1 MSEARL
7 SEARLAEA
15 GLAEARLAEACLA
28 EARLNAFETERL
40 DHALSTYLLV
50 AVVERMVSNII
61 LYNEYYM
68 KTITFDKS
76 RRK

>member
-28 EARLNAFETERL
+28 EARLNAFKAERL

-50 AVVERMVSNII
+50 AVVERMVSDII
-61 LYNEYYM
+61 LYNGYYM
-68 KTITFDKS
+68 ITITLDKS

>member
-50 AVVERMVSNII
+50 AVVERMVSDIR

-68 KTITFDKS
+68 ITITFDKG